1 MDPSVAIIVGVLIGG
16 VLTWAISLF
25 QRNADR
31 EARAVER
38 KYERLHAAARLIR
51 LSVIQAGQLNY
62 SRSLRGL
69 PDMTAWPSQRWAQF
83 ARTLTDAGAALAL
96 VSDELPQAAGIE
108 YETAAE
114 ALLNSNRADQKKL
127 ERYTKAA
134 LALNGAVEARTRA
147 LR

>member
-1 MDPSVAIIVGVLIGG
+1 
-16 VLTWAISLF
+16 
-25 QRNADR
+25 
-31 EARAVER
+31 
-38 KYERLHAAARLIR
+38 
-51 LSVIQAGQLNY
+51 
-62 SRSLRGL
+62 
-69 PDMTAWPSQRWAQF
+69 MTAWPSQRWAQF